1 MKCLKFLPV
10 ALVLMSTAVFAQV
23 TEKVTDEELKKY
35 AITMDSIDDMSTRL
49 MEEITEMVK
58 NNDQI
63 SASRYNDLYKIIDNE
78 SKLKEAEATPEE
90 IAAVKAVLK
99 KKDDGTAKIQETFQ
113 SLAKDYVG
121 AATYNKV
128 KKALAVDPELKTKYE
143 ALLASI
149 NQ

>member
-1 MKCLKFLPV
+1 MMFSS
-10 ALVLMSTAVFAQV
+10 ALFAQKAEKQKA
-23 TEKVTDEELKKY
+23 EKVTDEELKKY
-35 AITMDSIDDMSTRL
+35 AVTMDSVDNMSTRL

-63 SASRYNDLYKIIDNE
+63 SAARYNDLYKIIDNE
-78 SKLKEAEATPEE
+78 AKLKEAEATPEE

-99 KKDDGTAKIQETFQ
+99 KKDDGTALIQETFQ
-113 SLAKDYVG
+113 TLAKDYIG

-128 KKALAVDPELKTKYE
+128 KSALASDPQLKAKYE
-143 ALLASI
+143 ALLASL